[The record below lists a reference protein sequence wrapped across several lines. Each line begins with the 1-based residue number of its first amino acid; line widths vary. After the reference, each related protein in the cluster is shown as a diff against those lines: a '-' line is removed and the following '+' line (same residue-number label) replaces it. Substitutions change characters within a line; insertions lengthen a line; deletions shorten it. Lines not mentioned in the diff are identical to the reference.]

1 MTGLMTVKAA
11 VRAVVLAPTVAST
24 LNCKLM
30 LFVANPRLAAAC
42 RRDCGAAGAPPHLT
56 AKIYILLD
64 MPGLFIVGEK
74 RMDLPWG
81 Q

>member
-1 MTGLMTVKAA
+1 MMGFMTTNAA
-11 VRAVVLAPTVAST
+11 VRVVVLAPIVTST

-42 RRDCGAAGAPPHLT
+42 RRDCGGTGAPPHRT
-56 AKIYILLD
+56 PKIYILLD
-64 MPGLFIVGEK
+64 MPRLFIVGEK
-74 RMDLPWG
+74 RMDRPRG

>member
-1 MTGLMTVKAA
+1 MGFMTAEAA
-11 VRAVVLAPTVAST
+11 AGVVILTLTVAST

-30 LFVANPRLAAAC
+30 LLAATPMLAAAC
-42 RRDCGAAGAPPHLT
+42 RRDCGGTGAPPHRT
-56 AKIYILLD
+56 PKIYILLD

-74 RMDLPWG
+74 RMDRPWG